1 MTDLLHAQG
10 LRKTFGALAA
20 VGDVDL
26 SLAEGVLTA
35 IIGPNGAGK
44 TTMINLLSGAI
55 PLDRG
60 RVTLRGE
67 DITTLPA
74 HARVRLGLTRSF
86 QVMNI
91 FPRLTVRENALLP
104 VLAHRGKPLSP
115 WASLDNDREAAAEAN
130 GLLQEV
136 GLGPQADQHA
146 ATLAHGDQRRLELA
160 IAVAPRPILCFLDE
174 PSSGMT
180 PVEREV
186 VLDLIRQL
194 ARERQTTFVI
204 VEHDMDVV
212 FSLAQRIVVMN
223 RGTILADGMPGEI
236 RSNRLVRQIYLGQ
249 EGAGDAP

>member
-1 MTDLLHAQG
+1 
-10 LRKTFGALAA
+10 
-20 VGDVDL
+20 
-26 SLAEGVLTA
+26 
-35 IIGPNGAGK
+35 
-44 TTMINLLSGAI
+44 MINLLSGAI

-74 HARVRLGLTRSF
+74 HARVRRGLTRSF

-91 FPRLTVRENALLP
+91 FPRLTLRENALLP
-104 VLAHRGKPLSP
+104 VLARRGKPLSP
-115 WASLDNDREAAAEAN
+115 WASLDNDREAAAEAD
-130 GLLQEV
+130 GLLDEV
-136 GLGPQADQHA
+136 GLAPQAEHQA

-160 IAVAPRPILCFLDE
+160 IAIAPRPILCFLDE

-180 PVEREV
+180 PPEQEV
-186 VLDLIRQL
+186 VLDLIRQI

-236 RSNRLVRQIYLGQ
+236 RGNRQVRQIYLGQ
-249 EGAGDAP
+249 EEAGDAP